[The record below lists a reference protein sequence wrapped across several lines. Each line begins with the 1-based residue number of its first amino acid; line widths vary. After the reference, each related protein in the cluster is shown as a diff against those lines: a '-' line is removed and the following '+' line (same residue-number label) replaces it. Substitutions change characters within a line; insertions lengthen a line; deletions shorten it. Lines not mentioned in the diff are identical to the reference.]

1 MPRGLLPFLSL
12 LALALIAVPAAAL
25 LESTLVPAFASDATV
40 LAHVASIP
48 AQPRAVPLLAN
59 FTWTPP
65 SPVAGEPVQFNDTS
79 SGIPAWWEWDF
90 GDGTPGST
98 EQNPTHTY
106 ALQGNYTVLLNA
118 YPPGSEIGRTI
129 SRTIAVAPAAVVV
142 PGGTALPTDTDADGL
157 YDDVNGNG
165 RRDFADVV
173 LYFNQ
178 MTWIAANE
186 PVSRF
191 DCNGNARIDFDDVVR
206 LFNAL

>member
-1 MPRGLLPFLSL
+1 MPRGHLPFLPL
-12 LALALIAVPAAAL
+12 LALALIAAPAAAL
-25 LESTLVPAFASDATV
+25 LEATPIPAFASDATAG
-40 LAHVASIP
+40 AHHASTSIGP
-48 AQPRAVPLLAN
+48 GAAPLLAN
-59 FTWTPP
+59 FTWTPA
-65 SPVAGEPVQFNDTS
+65 SPVAGEPVRFNDTS
-79 SGIPAWWEWDF
+79 SSSPAWWEWDF

-129 SRTIAVAPAAVVV
+129 SRAIAVAPAAVVV
-142 PGGTALPTDTDADGL
+142 PGGAALPTDTDGDGL
-157 YDDVNGNG
+157 RDDVNGNG
-165 RRDFADVV
+165 RKDFADVV

-178 MTWIAANE
+178 MGWIAENE

-191 DCNGNARIDFDDVVR
+191 DFNGNARIDFADVVR